1 MLSLLI
7 VDDEPTIV
15 DTLAFT
21 IDWEEI
27 GILTVYKAYSGN
39 EALSIL
45 SENAVDILIADI
57 NMPRMTGIELVGQ
70 IYRQYRHVKC
80 VLLSGHAEFA
90 YAKQAINYG
99 VSDYLLKPVSDE
111 DLIAVIGKIVVK
123 IREEWQEIVSQRRV
137 VLTLKESL
145 PVLKDKLLNEML
157 TGGVNENSLRY
168 LLELYEIPFCYGDEI
183 CIMVIRMEETLPEY
197 NERDFFLLEYAVI
210 NIAVEM
216 FGDTHDLW
224 ACKDANGCLVLLARE
239 KSGRDEDTLPED
251 HHKKF
256 DSLAMQ
262 LQRNIGLYLKR
273 VVSVIVS
280 KWGRFPEDIGMLYN
294 HIVEHIRSKLANE
307 SGCFL
312 SGELTEGGVD
322 PQPLHRL
329 YETPTL
335 QHLLENRRWA
345 EYQDKLE
352 KVIHDMRQAETLSEE
367 HVREVYTVVVGSFYY
382 YAHKHNRLLCDLVG
396 GKTVLNRVVHSVQQ
410 LSEWTLYM
418 LDKIRHSDQAEQRSS
433 KDKMIF
439 KIRDYIDSN
448 LSTASLQTI
457 ADAVYLHPVYLSRLY
472 KAETGEGVSEYIH
485 KQRMLRAAE
494 MLKDDALRIY
504 EISEQLGFKNA
515 AYFSKLFREE
525 FGMTPNEFREQI

>member
-21 IDWEEI
+21 IDWEKLE
-27 GILTVYKAYSGN
+27 ILTVYKAYSAN

-45 SENAVDILIADI
+45 SANAVDIVIADI
-57 NMPRMTGIELVGQ
+57 NMPRMTGIELVAQ
-70 IYRQYRHVKC
+70 IYRQYRHVKSI
-80 VLLSGHAEFA
+80 LLSGHAEFA
-90 YAKQAINYG
+90 YAQQAINYG

-111 DLIAVIGKIVVK
+111 DLIAVIGGLVTKIK
-123 IREEWQEIVSQRRV
+123 EEWQEIVSRRRV
-137 VLTLKESL
+137 VHTLKESL
-145 PVLKDKLLNEML
+145 PILKDKLLNEML
-157 TGGVNENSLRY
+157 IGRVNESSLRY
-168 LLELYEIPFCYGDEI
+168 LLELYEIPFRFDDEI
-183 CIMVIRMEETLPEY
+183 CIMVIRMEETLPDF
-197 NERDFFLLEYAVI
+197 NERDFFLLEYAVL

-216 FGDTHDLW
+216 FRDTYDLW
-224 ACKDANGCLVLLARE
+224 SCKDANGCLVLLARK
-239 KSGRDEDTLPED
+239 KSGRDEGAIREEHD
-251 HHKKF
+251 KKF

-280 KWGRFPEDIGMLYN
+280 TWGVFPEDIGMLYD
-294 HIVEHIRSKLANE
+294 HIIEHIRTRLANE

-312 SGELTEGGVD
+312 SGELSDSGVVA
-322 PQPLHRL
+322 QPLHRL

-335 QHLLENRRWA
+335 HHLLENRRWS

-352 KVIHDMRQAETLSEE
+352 TVIQDMRQAETLSEE
-367 HVREVYTVVVGSFYY
+367 HVREAYTVVVSSFYY
-382 YAHKHNRLLCDLVG
+382 YAHKHNRLLSDLVG
-396 GKTVLNRVVHSVQQ
+396 GKAVLDRAVHSVQQ

-418 LDKIRHSDQAEQRSS
+418 LGKIRCSDQAEQRSS
-433 KDKMIF
+433 KDKLTQ
-439 KIRDYIDSN
+439 KIRDYIDRN

-472 KAETGEGVSEYIH
+472 KAETGEGISEYIH
-485 KQRMLRAAE
+485 KQRMLKAAE
-494 MLKDDALRIY
+494 MLKDDTLKIY

-515 AYFSKLFREE
+515 AYFSKVFREE
-525 FGMTPNEFREQI
+525 FGMTPNDFREQL